1 MVDRVNMKVT
11 ERERSSGES
20 FARFLKKF
28 SGKVQEE
35 CVIEEA
41 RMRSKKM
48 KPKAFA
54 QAKQQLKLKM
64 WGSYTWKPPFKHQ
77 TRIEKTA

>member
-1 MVDRVNMKVT
+1 MVDRVNIKVT
-11 ERERSSGES
+11 ERDRQSNDS
-20 FARFLKKF
+20 FARCLKRF

-48 KPKAFA
+48 KSKAFK
-54 QAKQQLKLKM
+54 QAKQQLKQKM
-64 WGSYTWKPPFKHQ
+64 WGDYKWKPPFKHDKRIGQ
-77 TRIEKTA
+77 TE

>member
-54 QAKQQLKLKM
+54 QAKQQ
-64 WGSYTWKPPFKHQ
+64 
-77 TRIEKTA
+77 

>member
-1 MVDRVNMKVT
+1 MVDRVNIKVT
-11 ERERSSGES
+11 ERDRQSNDS
-20 FARFLKKF
+20 FARCLKKF

-48 KPKAFA
+48 KSKAFK
-54 QAKQQLKLKM
+54 QAKQQLKQKM
-64 WGSYTWKPPFKHQ
+64 WGDYKWKPPFKHQ

>member
-1 MVDRVNMKVT
+1 MVDRVNMKVS
-11 ERERSSGES
+11 ERERQSNDS
-20 FARFLKKF
+20 FARCLKKF

-54 QAKQQLKLKM
+54 QAKQQLKMKM
-64 WGSYTWKPPFKHQ
+64 WGSYVWKPPFKHH